1 MINMELLPEIIKLIQ
16 LNLPAIF
23 TVILGVLATRFL
35 LWRKFKIIL
44 ADIGFLI
51 GSASDAID
59 DDQITMDEVNT
70 IIADVQRLLD
80 DLK

>member
-1 MINMELLPEIIKLIQ
+1 MDLLPELIKLIQ
-16 LNLPAIF
+16 INLPAIL
-23 TVILGVLATRFL
+23 TLILGVVATRFL
-35 LWRKFKIIL
+35 LWRKFKVIL

-51 GSASDAID
+51 GSVSEAIN
-59 DDQITMDEVNT
+59 DDQLTMDEVNT